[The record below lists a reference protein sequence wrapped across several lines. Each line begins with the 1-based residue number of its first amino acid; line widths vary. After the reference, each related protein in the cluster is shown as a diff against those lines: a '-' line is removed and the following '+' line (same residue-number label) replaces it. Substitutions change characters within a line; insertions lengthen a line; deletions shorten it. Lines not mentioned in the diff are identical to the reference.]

1 MKSLLSAVL
10 PAVLILS
17 VASPLSA
24 GDRVLFAD
32 RTYSLEFPDD
42 WKKAASPDGD
52 AEFSRQS
59 ADEAVLLTVR
69 RTKIPAGASADLDGM
84 AKSSAESFAKAVGF
98 TGEATISEG
107 TLDGCEARFITLMPQ
122 KKEEGGIGVFA
133 VFIDTKTDL
142 VTLRATMIPSVPEAT
157 RKTCIE
163 IVKSFRK
170 EDGKKVDD

>member
-17 VASPLSA
+17 VTRPLRA
-24 GDRVLFAD
+24 DDRVLFAD
-32 RTYSLEFPDD
+32 RTYSLEFPAD
-42 WKKAASPDGD
+42 WKKAASPEGD

-69 RTKIPAGASADLDGM
+69 RTRIPAGASADLNGM

-98 TGEATISEG
+98 KGEATISEG

-122 KKEEGGIGVFA
+122 KKEEGEIGVFA

-142 VTLRATMIPSVPEAT
+142 VTLRATMIPSAPEAT
-157 RKTCIE
+157 RKTCLE
-163 IVKSFRK
+163 IVKSFRREGAEK
-170 EDGKKVDD
+170 EE